1 MAFGVVAVPLGALAQ
16 QARWSTLW
24 TDITSDTARDAL
36 RLSVLGA
43 CAASAVAVVFGT
55 PLAWV
60 LARGR
65 VPMRAVVRGVVLL
78 PMVVPPVVGGVALL
92 SAFSLRS
99 PIGGFLHD
107 AFGLQFTFSM
117 LGVVLAQ
124 TFVALPFYVITV
136 EAALRNVNR
145 AYEEEAATLGAAP
158 FAVFRRVTLPSI
170 APSIGAGMIL
180 AWARA
185 LGEFGATITF
195 AGNIAGRTRTLPLD
209 VYLQLESDRGA
220 AIALSIL
227 LVGIAAAAL
236 ILLRDRWF
244 VRTS

>member
-1 MAFGVVAVPLGALAQ
+1 MLGALA
-16 QARWSTLW
+16 T
-24 TDITSDTARDAL
+24 
-36 RLSVLGA
+36 
-43 CAASAVAVVFGT
+43 SAVAVVFGT

-60 LARGR
+60 LARGQLPFR
-65 VPMRAVVRGVVLL
+65 SLVRGVVLL

-107 AFGLQFTFSM
+107 AFGVQFTFSM
-117 LGVVLAQ
+117 LGVVVAQ

-136 EAALRNVNR
+136 EAALRNADR
-145 AYEEEAATLGAAP
+145 THEEEAAVLGAGQLTI
-158 FAVFRRVTLPSI
+158 FRRVTLPAI
-170 APSIGAGMIL
+170 APSIGAGVVL

-195 AGNIAGRTRTLPLD
+195 AGNITGRTQTLPLD
-209 VYLQLESDRGA
+209 VYLQLESDRGT

-227 LVGIAAAAL
+227 LVTIATAAL
-236 ILLRDRWF
+236 VLLRDRWF
-244 VRTS
+244 VRYS